1 MAKRKLLKDKFFEK
15 MNSLGLAMTFDDVRL
30 KTGYSKVM
38 PDYVNI
44 ETKFSKNI
52 PLKIPIVSAAMDT
65 VTEHEMAIGLAKLG
79 GLGLIHKG
87 LNAEEQ
93 AYEVAK
99 VKFHLN
105 GLIEKPIC
113 FRENETIEEILNKKA
128 EKGYDFDSF
137 PILNDSDKLVGILTA
152 NDFDFCI
159 DKSHKA
165 KEIMTTNLITA
176 EQKTTIK
183 EAYDIMIKRKK
194 KVLPLINE
202 KNELMGV
209 YVFSDARRIIQGN
222 LKTYNADENGQL
234 RVAAAIG
241 VYDDAFERLE
251 KLVKEKIDVVVID
264 SAHGD
269 SKPVIETLKKIK
281 KKYDVEIVAGNI
293 SSAESAERLIKAGA
307 DGIKI
312 GQGPGAICT
321 TRIIAGIG
329 TPQLSAVYNCSKVA
343 DKYNIPAC
351 ADGGLRYPGDITIAI
366 GGGASSVML
375 GSMLAGTKEA
385 PGDMIFHQG
394 MQYKVYRG
402 MGSISAMEKY
412 KGSRERY
419 SQSGKDRLIPE
430 GIDGMVPYKGK
441 LEEVIHQYTGGLRRG
456 MGYVGA
462 KDIKEL
468 REKADFVRITE
479 AGKSESHPHDIIITR
494 DAPNYPR
501 R

>member
-1 MAKRKLLKDKFFEK
+1 MTKKKLPKDKFFER
-15 MNSLGLAMTFDDVRL
+15 MNFLGLALTFDDVRL
-30 KTGYSKVM
+30 ETGYSEVM
-38 PDYVNI
+38 PDNVNI
-44 ETKFSKNI
+44 ETRFSRNI

-65 VTEHEMAIGLAKLG
+65 VTEHEMAIELAKLG

-87 LNAEEQ
+87 LNAKEQ
-93 AYEVAK
+93 ADEVSK

-113 FRENETIEEILNKKA
+113 FYENETIEEILNKKA
-128 EKGYDFDSF
+128 EKGYSFDSF
-137 PILNDSDKLVGILTA
+137 PVLNNSGRLAGILTA

-159 DKSHKA
+159 HKSRKA
-165 KEIMTTNLITA
+165 KEIMTTELITA
-176 EQKTTIK
+176 GQKTTIK

-194 KVLPLINE
+194 KVLPLINDKKE
-202 KNELMGV
+202 IVGM
-209 YVFSDARRIIQGN
+209 YTFSDVQRIVQGN
-222 LKTYNADENGQL
+222 SKTYNADENGQL

-251 KLVKEKIDVVVID
+251 KLAKEKIDVVVID

-281 KKYDVEIVAGNI
+281 KQYDIDVVAGNI

-329 TPQLSAVYNCSKVA
+329 TPQLTAIYNCSKVA
-343 DKYNIPAC
+343 DKYNIPVC
-351 ADGGLRYPGDITIAI
+351 GDGGLKYPGDITIAI

-385 PGDMIFHQG
+385 PGDILFHQG

-402 MGSISAMEKY
+402 MGSLSAMEKY
-412 KGSRERY
+412 SSSRERY
-419 SQSGKDRLIPE
+419 NQGKDRLIPE
-430 GIDGMVPYKGK
+430 GMDGMVPYKGR
-441 LEEVIHQYTGGLRRG
+441 LEDVLYQYIGGLRRG

-462 KDIKEL
+462 KNIKEL
-468 REKADFVRITE
+468 KKKADFVRITE
-479 AGKSESHPHDIIITR
+479 AGKSESHPHDIVITR
-494 DAPNYPR
+494 EAPNYKGK
-501 R
+501 